1 MAFCRSCGAEIVWI
15 RTAKGKAMPCDVKK
29 IKGVR
34 AKFGDT
40 LLVTEAGTIERVD
53 VRAPIGGVPSVE
65 GYISHF
71 ATCQNAGTHRRKI

>member
-15 RTAKGKAMPCDVKK
+15 ITAKGKAMPCDVKK

-71 ATCQNAGTHRRKI
+71 ATCPNADTHRRKI